1 MTQNSAKSI
10 KEFYLKDLVA
20 TRNLA
25 RELSCLLSTG
35 DILTFQGNLGAG
47 KTEFCR
53 AIIHALGYN
62 EDVPSPTFNLVQT
75 YEPQIDDFD
84 KPSVW
89 HMDLYRLD
97 NPEDVFE
104 LGIEDGFDTAIS
116 LIEWPQRM
124 GKYLPSERLQIF
136 LSMDDDEGARHITFK
151 GSDYWR
157 VRLNKLELP
166 NA

>member
-1 MTQNSAKSI
+1 MTQISATAI
-10 KEFYLKDLVA
+10 KEFFLKDLVA
-20 TRNLA
+20 TRKLA
-25 RELSCLLSTG
+25 RELSSILNIG
-35 DILTFQGNLGAG
+35 DILTFKGNLGAG

-62 EDVPSPTFNLVQT
+62 EDVPSPTFNLVQI
-75 YEPQIDDFD
+75 YEPQIDDID
-84 KPSVW
+84 TPSIW

-116 LIEWPQRM
+116 LIEWPERM
-124 GKYLPSERLQIF
+124 GKYLPSEHLQIF
-136 LSMDDDEGARHITFK
+136 LSMDDIEGSRKISFE
-151 GSDYWR
+151 GSEYWR
-157 VRLNKLELP
+157 VRLNNLELP